1 MVLEQPPD
9 LSIVVVSYNTR
20 ELLGACLRSVAATV
34 REHTYEVIVADNGS
48 IDNSVQLLQRDWP
61 DVRLLE
67 LGANLGF
74 ARANNRAIAV
84 SRGRQVLLLNSDTEV
99 LPGAIDALVA
109 FLDVTPHAGVSAP
122 LLLNSDMT
130 DQGTARAFPAPA
142 NVLFG
147 RKSPLTRL
155 FPSNPWSRRYLVG
168 RTYRGADT
176 FRVDWVSGAC
186 MMVRRDAFERA
197 GLLDEGFFMYWED
210 ADWCRR
216 IGREG
221 YGVYCV
227 PRARVIHHEGGSS
240 GRRPAHLV
248 WAFHRS
254 VYRYYTKHD
263 APQVWNPLRVVAA
276 VGLATRAASIV
287 ALNAA
292 SVRLAVGRTR

>member
-1 MVLEQPPD
+1 
-9 LSIVVVSYNTR
+9 
-20 ELLGACLRSVAATV
+20 
-34 REHTYEVIVADNGS
+34 
-48 IDNSVQLLQRDWP
+48 
-61 DVRLLE
+61 
-67 LGANLGF
+67 
-74 ARANNRAIAV
+74 
-84 SRGRQVLLLNSDTEV
+84 V

>member
-1 MVLEQPPD
+1 MILEQPPD
-9 LSIVVVSYNTR
+9 LSVVVVSYNTR
-20 ELLGACLRSVAATV
+20 DLLGACLRSVAATV

-130 DQGTARAFPAPA
+130 DQGTARAIPAPA

-168 RTYRGADT
+168 RTYRGVDT